1 MYQPDR
7 ASRRHSAQILL
18 QSNDQLHHR
27 LPRIFS
33 VHVPSRAVNDP
44 SPHETALDEES
55 LDRQQKP
62 LMHNNHTFPPL
73 SPSSRRAKH
82 LSLPTYA
89 HTMHAFTLN
98 QLNDMAN
105 TGSHRRA
112 ASSPAVHIHQE
123 TQQRASTITSN
134 HQPKTLPIPIP
145 TTSASQM
152 KHLTLDEAPYGPTN
166 TPEFGSLA
174 LPRQAVLPPTSQDL
188 VARGKEL
195 EERFEVMMSSGVGLQ
210 MQEGMSPQAR
220 DSANAAHRGVG
231 VGSL

>member
-1 MYQPDR
+1 MPGT
-7 ASRRHSAQILL
+7 
-18 QSNDQLHHR
+18 R
-27 LPRIFS
+27 LPTRPMRPTATLRAGSSTRKLSSYPQTNYPQTNIIFS
-33 VHVPSRAVNDP
+33 WTESQLK
-44 SPHETALDEES
+44 SFLD
-55 LDRQQKP
+55 
-62 LMHNNHTFPPL
+62 
-73 SPSSRRAKH
+73 
-82 LSLPTYA
+82 Y